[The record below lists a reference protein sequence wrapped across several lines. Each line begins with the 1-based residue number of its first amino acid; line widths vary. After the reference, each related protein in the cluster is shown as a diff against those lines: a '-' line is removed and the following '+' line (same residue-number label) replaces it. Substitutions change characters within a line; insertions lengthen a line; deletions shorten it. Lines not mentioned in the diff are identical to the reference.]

1 MIEDTLNL
9 ISNPDMNFKK
19 PLKVINS
26 LFRLNSLE
34 RKELMKEE

>member
-19 PLKVINS
+19 PMKVFIS

-34 RKELMKEE
+34 RMESIKEE

>member
-19 PLKVINS
+19 PLKVLIG

-34 RKELMKEE
+34 RMESIKEE